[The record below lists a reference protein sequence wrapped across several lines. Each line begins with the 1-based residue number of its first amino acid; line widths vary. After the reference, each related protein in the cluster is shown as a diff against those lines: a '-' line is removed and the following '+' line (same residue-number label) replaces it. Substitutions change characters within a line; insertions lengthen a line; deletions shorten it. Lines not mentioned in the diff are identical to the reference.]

1 MKLFSILLI
10 NAMAMFTG
18 ASPAFAQHG
27 AGHMGGLHGNMDG
40 HGADMKTAGHTPLN
54 PNMVPNILAKNTAL
68 EARLQALV
76 PAGTNLQSAA
86 TGFKNLGQFVAA
98 VHVSHNLGIP
108 FDQLKAKLTGSNP
121 QSLGRAIHGLDP
133 NLNSKTVK
141 AGVKT
146 AEKQAE
152 QDLESSERAD
162 KDDQTTTAA
171 QTH

>member
-10 NAMAMFTG
+10 IAIAMFTG
-18 ASPAFAQHG
+18 AGPAFAQHG
-27 AGHMGGLHGNMDG
+27 AGHMGGLHENMDG
-40 HGADMKTAGHTPLN
+40 HGSNMKTDGHTQQN

-68 EARLQALV
+68 EARLQALL
-76 PAGTNLQSAA
+76 PAGTNLQTAA

-121 QSLGRAIHGLDP
+121 ESLGRAIHGLDP

-141 AGVKT
+141 ADVKT

>member
-10 NAMAMFTG
+10 IAMAMFTG

-68 EARLQALV
+68 EARLQALL
-76 PAGTNLQSAA
+76 PAGTNLQTAA

-108 FDQLKAKLTGSNP
+108 FDQLKCTELA
-121 QSLGRAIHGLDP
+121 
-133 NLNSKTVK
+133 
-141 AGVKT
+141 
-146 AEKQAE
+146 
-152 QDLESSERAD
+152 
-162 KDDQTTTAA
+162 TTTACPA
-171 QTH
+171 GMTMPSKSSHLGQAIQTLKPTMSSTES